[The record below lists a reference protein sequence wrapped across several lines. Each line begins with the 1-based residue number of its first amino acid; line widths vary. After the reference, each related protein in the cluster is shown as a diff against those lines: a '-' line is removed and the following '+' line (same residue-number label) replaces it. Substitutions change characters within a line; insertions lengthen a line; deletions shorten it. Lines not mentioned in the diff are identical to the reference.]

1 MQMGELY
8 GAQSTYGWR
17 LRLWYTIQ
25 QSRSTNR
32 STIALTLQIYDGTG
46 ESYNQAANSC
56 YYVLQ
61 GTKVYHP
68 YSYRAKGWY
77 DLGTKSITVDH
88 DSKGEASVTLSA
100 EWHSGFSSQWTPA
113 SLSVSGKVTLP
124 TIPRASSLAVPAL
137 TLGSSATLAVTK
149 ADSSYTH
156 RITYA
161 WGTHSGVVS
170 AETGATSITWTPP
183 LELAND
189 IPNAATGVGT
199 LTITTYSGDTALG
212 SQSYSFT
219 ASVPASAAPAA
230 SVVLSDAAGYA
241 DTYGAYVQAKSR
253 LKAVTAAS
261 GQYGATIKGCVL
273 AVSGLSASGLT
284 ATSGVLPESGT
295 VGYTI
300 TVTDSRGLAT
310 VLRGTITVLPYA
322 APGIRSISVAR
333 CDADGADN
341 PAGAYALV
349 SFVGSVSAL
358 DDQNTAAYAIRYR
371 PQGADTWSSQA
382 VPAASGQYAP
392 SASGIIPAAVD
403 TVFEVCVSATDALG
417 STASLIVV
425 LTSAQV
431 LFRTAPA
438 VDGLSIG
445 QYLTEAATLIVGGL
459 IKRLK
464 LPGPAAVLCGGKP
477 LLDYLHPVG
486 SIFQSTDST
495 SPAELF
501 GGTWEQVKDV
511 FLLAAGDS
519 HEAGST
525 GGEETHT
532 LTKAEI
538 PDHNHTF
545 KYTGQSVTT
554 GVNAVRLYQA
564 ASNQYNAYSGGQ
576 SSDCGDQAHNNMP
589 PYLAVY
595 TWRRTA

>member
-1 MQMGELY
+1 MGELY

-17 LRLWYTIQ
+17 LRLGYTIQ

-486 SIFQSTDST
+486 SIYQSTDAT
-495 SPAELF
+495 SPADLF

-519 HEAGST
+519 HAAGST

-538 PDHNHTF
+538 PDHAHTL
-545 KYTGQSVTT
+545 KYTGQSVTE
-554 GVNAVRLYQA
+554 GVNAIRLYQA
-564 ASNQYNAYSGGQ
+564 AINQYNAYSGGQ

>member
-1 MQMGELY
+1 MGELY

-17 LRLWYTIQ
+17 LRLGYTIQ
-25 QSRSTNR
+25 QSRTNNR
-32 STIALTLQIYDGTG
+32 STIALALQIYDGTG

-61 GTKVYHP
+61 GSKVYHP
-68 YSYRAKGWY
+68 YSYKAKGWY
-77 DLGTKSITVDH
+77 DLGTKTITVDH
-88 DSKGEASVTLSA
+88 DAKGEATVTLSA
-100 EWHSGFSSQWTPA
+100 EWHSGFTSQWTPA

-124 TIPRASSLAVPAL
+124 TIPRASSLAVPSM
-137 TLGSSATLAVTK
+137 TLGSPATLTVTK

-183 LELAND
+183 MDLAND

-199 LTITTYSGDTALG
+199 LTITTYSGGTALG
-212 SQSYSFT
+212 SQSYSFA

-230 SVVLSDAAGYA
+230 SVALSDAVGYA
-241 DTYGAYVQAKSR
+241 DTYGAYMQTKSR
-253 LKAVTAAS
+253 LKAVTTAS
-261 GQYGATIKGCVL
+261 GQYGATVKGCTL
-273 AVSGLSASGLT
+273 AVSGLTASGLT

-295 VGYTI
+295 VGYTV

-322 APGIRSISVAR
+322 APGIRSISVTR
-333 CDADGADN
+333 CDADGADD

-349 SFVGSVSAL
+349 SFVGAVSPL
-358 DDQNTAAYAIRYR
+358 GDQNTAAYAIRYR

-392 SASGIIPAAVD
+392 SASGVIPAAVD
-403 TVFEVCVSATDALG
+403 TVYEVCVAVTDAMG
-417 STASLIVV
+417 RTDSLIVI
-425 LTSAQV
+425 LPSAQV
-431 LFRTAPA
+431 LFRTAPNA
-438 VDGLSIG
+438 DGLSIG
-445 QYLTEAATLIVGGL
+445 QYRTESGALIVGGL
-459 IKRLK
+459 IKALK
-464 LPGPAAVLCGGKP
+464 LPAMAGVSLGGTA
-477 LLDYLHPVG
+477 LLDLLHPVG
-486 SIFQSTDST
+486 SIYQSTDPT

-501 GGTWEQVKDV
+501 GGTWEQVKDR

-519 HEAGST
+519 HAAGST
-525 GGEETHT
+525 GGEEEHI
-532 LTKAEI
+532 LTAEEMA
-538 PDHNHTF
+538 NHTHGYD
-545 KYTGQSVTT
+545 YTGQSITE
-554 GVNAVRLYQA
+554 GVNAIRLYKA
-564 ASNQYNAYSGGQ
+564 ASTQYNAYTGKATSNCGG
-576 SSDCGDQAHNNMP
+576 QAHNNMP

>member
-1 MQMGELY
+1 M
-8 GAQSTYGWR
+8 
-17 LRLWYTIQ
+17 
-25 QSRSTNR
+25 
-32 STIALTLQIYDGTG
+32 
-46 ESYNQAANSC
+46 
-56 YYVLQ
+56 
-61 GTKVYHP
+61 
-68 YSYRAKGWY
+68 
-77 DLGTKSITVDH
+77 
-88 DSKGEASVTLSA
+88 
-100 EWHSGFSSQWTPA
+100 
-113 SLSVSGKVTLP
+113 
-124 TIPRASSLAVPAL
+124 
-137 TLGSSATLAVTK
+137 TLGSPATLTVTK

-183 LELAND
+183 MDLAND

-199 LTITTYSGDTALG
+199 LTITTYSGGTALG

-230 SVVLSDAAGYA
+230 SVALSDAVGYA
-241 DTYGAYVQAKSR
+241 DTYGAYMQTKSR
-253 LKAVTAAS
+253 LKAVTTAS
-261 GQYGATIKGCVL
+261 GQYGATVKGCTL
-273 AVSGLSASGLT
+273 AVSGLTASGLT

-295 VGYTI
+295 VGYTV

-322 APGIRSISVAR
+322 APGIRSISVTR
-333 CDADGADN
+333 CDADGADD

-349 SFVGSVSAL
+349 SFVGAVSPL
-358 DDQNTAAYAIRYR
+358 GDQNTAAYAIRYR

-403 TVFEVCVSATDALG
+403 TVYEVCVAVTDAMG
-417 STASLIVV
+417 RTDSLIVI
-425 LTSAQV
+425 LPSAQV
-431 LFRTAPA
+431 LFRTAPNA
-438 VDGLSIG
+438 DGLSIG
-445 QYLTEAATLIVGGL
+445 QYRTESGALIVGGL
-459 IKRLK
+459 IKALK
-464 LPGPAAVLCGGKP
+464 LPAMAGVSLGGTA
-477 LLDYLHPVG
+477 LLDLLHPVG
-486 SIFQSTDST
+486 SIYQSTDPT

-501 GGTWEQVKDV
+501 GGTWEQVKDR

-519 HEAGST
+519 HAAGST

-564 ASNQYNAYSGGQ
+564 ANNQYNAYSGGQ
-576 SSDCGDQAHNNMP
+576 SSDCGGQSHNNMP

>member
-1 MQMGELY
+1 MGELY

-17 LRLWYTIQ
+17 LRLGYTIQ

-77 DLGTKSITVDH
+77 DLGTKTITVDH
-88 DSKGEASVTLSA
+88 DAKGEATVTLSA
-100 EWHSGFSSQWTPA
+100 EWHSGFTSQWTPA

-124 TIPRASSLAVPAL
+124 TIPRASSLAVPSM
-137 TLGSSATLAVTK
+137 TLGSPATLTVTM

-486 SIFQSTDST
+486 SIYQSTDPT
-495 SPAELF
+495 SPADLF
-501 GGTWEQVKDV
+501 GGTWEQIKDR

-519 HEAGST
+519 HAAGST
-525 GGEETHT
+525 GGEEEHI
-532 LTKAEI
+532 LTAAEMA
-538 PDHNHTF
+538 NHTHGYD
-545 KYTGQSVTT
+545 YTGQSITE
-554 GVNAVRLYQA
+554 GVNAIRLYNA
-564 ASNQYNAYSGGQ
+564 ASTQYNAYTGKATSNCGG
-576 SSDCGDQAHNNMP
+576 QAHNNMP

>member
-1 MQMGELY
+1 MGELY

-17 LRLWYTIQ
+17 LRLGYTIQ

-32 STIALTLQIYDGTG
+32 STIALSLQIYDGTG

-189 IPNAATGVGT
+189 IPNAAAGVGT

-403 TVFEVCVSATDALG
+403 TVFEVCVSATDAL
-417 STASLIVV
+417 SRTDSLIVI
-425 LTSAQV
+425 LPSAQV
-431 LFRTAPA
+431 LFRTAPNA
-438 VDGLSIG
+438 NGLSIG
-445 QYLTEAATLIVGGL
+445 QYRTESGALIVGGL
-459 IKRLK
+459 IEALK
-464 LPGPAAVLCGGKP
+464 LPAMGGVSLGGTA
-477 LLDYLHPVG
+477 LLDLLHPVG

-511 FLLAAGDS
+511 FLLAAGDA
-519 HEAGST
+519 HAAGST
-525 GGEETHT
+525 GGEEEHI
-532 LTKAEI
+532 LTAAEMA
-538 PDHNHTF
+538 NHTHGYD
-545 KYTGQSVTT
+545 YTGQSITE
-554 GVNAVRLYQA
+554 GVNAIRLYKA
-564 ASNQYNAYSGGQ
+564 ASTQYNAYTGKATSNCGG
-576 SSDCGDQAHNNMP
+576 QAHNNMP

>member
-1 MQMGELY
+1 MGELY

-17 LRLWYTIQ
+17 LWLGYTIQ
-25 QSRSTNR
+25 QSRTNNR
-32 STIALTLQIYDGTG
+32 STIALALQIYDSTG

-56 YYVLQ
+56 FYVLQ
-61 GTKVYHP
+61 GSKVYHP
-68 YSYRAKGWY
+68 YSYKAKGWY
-77 DLGTKSITVDH
+77 DLGTKTITVDH

-100 EWHSGFSSQWTPA
+100 EWHSGFTSQWTPA

-124 TIPRASSLAVPAL
+124 TIPRASSLAVPSM
-137 TLGSSATLAVTK
+137 TLGSPATLTVTK

-183 LELAND
+183 LELASD
-189 IPNAATGVGT
+189 IPNAASGVGT

-212 SQSYSFT
+212 SQSYSFA
-219 ASVPASAAPAA
+219 ASVPSSAAPVATVA
-230 SVVLSDAAGYA
+230 LSDAGGYA

-253 LKAVTAAS
+253 LKAVTTAN
-261 GQYGATIKGCVL
+261 GKYGATVKGYTL
-273 AVSGLSASGLT
+273 AISGLT
-284 ATSGVLPESGT
+284 ATGATATTGALPESGA
-295 VGYTI
+295 VAYAV
-300 TVTDSRGLAT
+300 TVTDSRGLST

-322 APGIRSISVAR
+322 APGVRSISTAR
-333 CDADGADN
+333 CDADGTDN
-341 PAGAYALV
+341 PAGDHAKV
-349 SFVGSVSAL
+349 SFVGAVAPLAS
-358 DDQNTAAYAIRYR
+358 QNTAAYVIRYR
-371 PQGADTWSSQA
+371 AQGADTWSSQA
-382 VPAASGQYAP
+382 VPDAAGQYTP
-392 SASGIIPAAVD
+392 SAYGVIPAAVD
-403 TVFEVCVSATDALG
+403 TVYEVCVAVTDALG

-425 LTSAQV
+425 LPSAQV

-459 IKRLK
+459 IKHLK
-464 LPGPAAVLCGGKP
+464 LPGPAAVLFGGKP

-486 SIFQSTDST
+486 SVYQSTDPT
-495 SPAELF
+495 SPADLF
-501 GGTWEQVKDV
+501 GGTWEQIKDR

-519 HEAGST
+519 HAAGST

-532 LTKAEI
+532 LIKAEL
-538 PDHNHTF
+538 PDHTHTL
-545 KYTGQSVTT
+545 KYTGQSVTE
-554 GVNAVRLYQA
+554 GVNAIRLYQA

-576 SSDCGDQAHNNMP
+576 SSDCEGQAHNNMP

>member
-1 MQMGELY
+1 MGELY
-8 GAQSTYGWR
+8 GSKSTYGWQLR
-17 LRLWYTIQ
+17 LRYTIQ
-25 QSRSTNR
+25 QSRSNNR
-32 STIALTLQIYDGTG
+32 STIALSLQIYDGTG

-68 YSYRAKGWY
+68 YSYTAKGWY
-77 DLGTKSITVDH
+77 DLGTKTITVDH
-88 DSKGEASVTLSA
+88 DAKGEATVTLSA
-100 EWHSGFSSQWTPA
+100 EWHSGFTSQWTPA

-124 TIPRASSLAVPAL
+124 TIPRASSLAIPSM
-137 TLGSSATLAVTK
+137 TLGSPATLTVTK

-170 AETGATSITWTPP
+170 AETGATSIAWTPP

-199 LTITTYSGDTALG
+199 LTITTYSGGTALG

-230 SVVLSDAAGYA
+230 SVALSDAAGYA
-241 DTYGAYVQAKSR
+241 DTYGAYVQTKSR
-253 LKAVTAAS
+253 LMAVTTAS
-261 GQYGATIKGCVL
+261 GQYGATVKGYTL
-273 AVSGLSASGLT
+273 AISGLT
-284 ATSGVLPESGT
+284 ATGATATTGVLPESGA
-295 VGYTI
+295 VAYAV
-300 TVTDSRGLAT
+300 TVTDSRGLST
-310 VLRGTITVLPYA
+310 VLRGTITVLPYG
-322 APGIRSISVAR
+322 APGVRSISAAR
-333 CDADGADN
+333 CDADGTDN
-341 PAGAYALV
+341 PAGDHAKV
-349 SFVGSVSAL
+349 SFVGAVAPL
-358 DDQNTAAYAIRYR
+358 TNKNTAAYVIRYR
-371 PQGADTWSSQA
+371 AQGADTWSSQA
-382 VPAASGQYAP
+382 VPDAAGQYTP
-392 SASGIIPAAVD
+392 SAYGVIPAAVD
-403 TVFEVCVSATDALG
+403 TVYEVCIAVTDALG

-486 SIFQSTDST
+486 SIYQSTDAT
-495 SPAELF
+495 SPADLF

-519 HEAGST
+519 HAAGST

-538 PDHNHTF
+538 PDHAHTL
-545 KYTGQSVTT
+545 KYTGQSVTE
-554 GVNAVRLYQA
+554 GVNAIRLYQA

>member
-1 MQMGELY
+1 MGELY
-8 GAQSTYGWR
+8 GSKSTYGWQLR
-17 LRLWYTIQ
+17 LRYTIQ
-25 QSRSTNR
+25 QSRSNNR
-32 STIALTLQIYDGTG
+32 STIALSLQIYDGTG

-68 YSYRAKGWY
+68 YSYTAKGWY
-77 DLGTKSITVDH
+77 DLGTKTITVDH
-88 DSKGEASVTLSA
+88 DAKGEATVTLSA
-100 EWHSGFSSQWTPA
+100 EWHSGFTSQWTPA

-124 TIPRASSLAVPAL
+124 TIPRASSLAVPSM
-137 TLGSSATLAVTK
+137 TLGSPATLTVTK

-183 LELAND
+183 MDLAND

-199 LTITTYSGDTALG
+199 LTITTYSGGTALG

-230 SVVLSDAAGYA
+230 SVALSDAVGYA
-241 DTYGAYVQAKSR
+241 DTYGAYMQTKSR
-253 LKAVTAAS
+253 LKAVTTAS
-261 GQYGATIKGCVL
+261 GKYGATVKGYTL
-273 AVSGLSASGLT
+273 AISGMT
-284 ATSGVLPESGT
+284 ATGATATTGALPESGA
-295 VGYTI
+295 VAYAV
-300 TVTDSRGLAT
+300 TVTDSRGLST

-322 APGIRSISVAR
+322 APGVRSISAAR
-333 CDADGADN
+333 CDADGTDN
-341 PAGAYALV
+341 PAGDHAKV
-349 SFVGSVSAL
+349 SFVGAVAPL
-358 DDQNTAAYAIRYR
+358 ADQNTAAYVIRYR
-371 PQGADTWSSQA
+371 AQGADTWSSQT
-382 VPAASGQYAP
+382 VPDAAGQYTP
-392 SASGIIPAAVD
+392 SAFGIIPAAVD
-403 TVFEVCVSATDALG
+403 TVYEVCIAVTDALG

-425 LTSAQV
+425 LPSAQV

-459 IKRLK
+459 IKHLK
-464 LPGPAAVLCGGKP
+464 LPGPAAVLFGGKP

-486 SIFQSTDST
+486 SVYQSTDST

-501 GGTWEQVKDV
+501 GGTWEQIKDR

-519 HEAGST
+519 HAAGST
-525 GGEETHT
+525 GGEATHT
-532 LTKAEI
+532 LTKAEL
-538 PDHNHTF
+538 PDHTHTL
-545 KYTGQSVTT
+545 KYTGQSVTD
-554 GVNAVRLYQA
+554 GVNAIRLYQA
-564 ASNQYNAYSGGQ
+564 ASYQYNAYSGGQ
-576 SSDCGDQAHNNMP
+576 SSDCGGHAHNNMP

>member
-1 MQMGELY
+1 MGELY
-8 GAQSTYGWR
+8 GSKSTYGWQLR
-17 LRLWYTIQ
+17 LRYTIQ
-25 QSRSTNR
+25 QSRSNNR
-32 STIALTLQIYDGTG
+32 STIALSLQIYDGTG

-68 YSYRAKGWY
+68 YSYTAKGWY
-77 DLGTKSITVDH
+77 DLGTKTITVDH
-88 DSKGEASVTLSA
+88 DAKGEATVTLSA
-100 EWHSGFSSQWTPA
+100 EWHSGFTSQWTPA

-124 TIPRASSLAVPAL
+124 TIPRASSLAVPSM
-137 TLGSSATLAVTK
+137 TLGSPATLTVTK

-170 AETGATSITWTPP
+170 AETGTTSIAWTPP

-199 LTITTYSGDTALG
+199 LTITTYSGGTALG

-230 SVVLSDAAGYA
+230 SVALSDAAGYA
-241 DTYGAYVQAKSR
+241 DTYGAYVQTKSR
-253 LKAVTAAS
+253 LKAVTTAS
-261 GQYGATIKGCVL
+261 GKYGATVKGYTL
-273 AVSGLSASGLT
+273 AISGLT
-284 ATSGVLPESGT
+284 ATGATATTGVLPESGT
-295 VGYTI
+295 VAYAV
-300 TVTDSRGLAT
+300 TVTDSRGLST

-322 APGIRSISVAR
+322 APGVRSISAAR
-333 CDADGADN
+333 CDADGTDN
-341 PAGAYALV
+341 PAGDHAKVA
-349 SFVGSVSAL
+349 FVGAVAPL
-358 DDQNTAAYAIRYR
+358 NNQNTAAYVIRYR
-371 PQGADTWSSQA
+371 AQGADTWSSQA
-382 VPAASGQYAP
+382 VPDAAGQYTP
-392 SASGIIPAAVD
+392 SAYGVITAAVD
-403 TVFEVCVSATDALG
+403 TVYEVCIAVTDALG
-417 STASLIVV
+417 STDSLIVV
-425 LTSAQV
+425 LPSAQV

-459 IKRLK
+459 ITRLK
-464 LPGPAAVLCGGKP
+464 LPGPAAVLFGGKP

-486 SIFQSTDST
+486 SIYQSTDPT
-495 SPAELF
+495 SPEDLF

-519 HEAGST
+519 HAAGST

-538 PDHNHTF
+538 PDHAHTL
-545 KYTGQSVTT
+545 KYTGQSVTE
-554 GVNAVRLYQA
+554 GVNAIRLYQA

>member
-1 MQMGELY
+1 MGELY

-17 LRLWYTIQ
+17 LRLGYTIQ

-486 SIFQSTDST
+486 SIYQSTDAT
-495 SPAELF
+495 SPADLF

-519 HEAGST
+519 HAAGST

-538 PDHNHTF
+538 PDHAHTL
-545 KYTGQSVTT
+545 KYTGQSVTE
-554 GVNAVRLYQA
+554 GVNAIRLYQA
-564 ASNQYNAYSGGQ
+564 ASNQYNTYSGGQ

>member
-1 MQMGELY
+1 MGELY

-17 LRLWYTIQ
+17 LRLGYTIQ

-32 STIALTLQIYDGTG
+32 STIALSLQIYDGTG

-189 IPNAATGVGT
+189 IPNAAAGVGT

-333 CDADGADN
+333 CDADGTDN
-341 PAGAYALV
+341 PAGDHAKV
-349 SFVGSVSAL
+349 SFVGAVAPL
-358 DDQNTAAYAIRYR
+358 TDKNTAAYVIRYR
-371 PQGADTWSSQA
+371 AQGADTWSSQA
-382 VPAASGQYAP
+382 VPDAAGQYTP
-392 SASGIIPAAVD
+392 SAYGVIPAAVD
-403 TVFEVCVSATDALG
+403 TVYEVCIAVTDALG

-425 LTSAQV
+425 LPSAQV

-459 IKRLK
+459 IKNLK
-464 LPGPAAVLCGGKP
+464 LPGPAAVLFGGKS

-486 SIFQSTDST
+486 SIYQSTDPT
-495 SPAELF
+495 SPADLF
-501 GGTWEQVKDV
+501 GGTWEQIKDV
-511 FLLAAGDS
+511 FLLAAGDA
-519 HEAGST
+519 HAAGST
-525 GGEETHT
+525 GGEEEHI
-532 LTKAEI
+532 LTAAEMA
-538 PDHNHTF
+538 NHTHGYD
-545 KYTGQSVTT
+545 YTGQSITE
-554 GVNAVRLYQA
+554 GVNAIRLYKA
-564 ASNQYNAYSGGQ
+564 ASTQYNAYTGKATSNCGG
-576 SSDCGDQAHNNMP
+576 QAHNNMP

>member
-1 MQMGELY
+1 MGELY

-17 LRLWYTIQ
+17 LRLGYTIQ

-170 AETGATSITWTPP
+170 AETGAMSITWTPP

-486 SIFQSTDST
+486 SIYQSTDAT
-495 SPAELF
+495 SPADLF

-519 HEAGST
+519 HAAGST

-538 PDHNHTF
+538 PDHAHTL
-545 KYTGQSVTT
+545 KYTGQSVTE
-554 GVNAVRLYQA
+554 GVNAIRLYQA

>member
-1 MQMGELY
+1 MGELY

-17 LRLWYTIQ
+17 LRLGYTIQ
-25 QSRSTNR
+25 QSRTNNR
-32 STIALTLQIYDGTG
+32 STIALALQIYDGTG

-61 GTKVYHP
+61 GSKVYHP
-68 YSYRAKGWY
+68 YSYKAKGWY
-77 DLGTKSITVDH
+77 DLGTKTITVDH
-88 DSKGEASVTLSA
+88 DSKGEATVTLSA
-100 EWHSGFSSQWTPA
+100 EWHSGFTSQWTPA

-124 TIPRASSLAVPAL
+124 TIPRASSLAVPSMA
-137 TLGSSATLAVTK
+137 LGSPATLTVTK

-170 AETGATSITWTPP
+170 AETGATSIIWTPP
-183 LELAND
+183 LDLAND
-189 IPNAATGVGT
+189 IPNAAAGVGT

-230 SVVLSDAAGYA
+230 SVALSDAAGYA
-241 DTYGAYVQAKSR
+241 DTYGTYVQTKSR
-253 LKAVTAAS
+253 LKAVTTAN
-261 GQYGATIKGCVL
+261 GKYGATIKGYTL
-273 AVSGLSASGLT
+273 AISGLT
-284 ATSGVLPESGT
+284 ATGATATTGVLPESGT
-295 VGYTI
+295 VAYAV

-333 CDADGADN
+333 CDADGADD

-349 SFVGSVSAL
+349 SFVGAVSPL
-358 DDQNTAAYAIRYR
+358 GDQNTAAYAIRYR

-486 SIFQSTDST
+486 SIYQSTDAT
-495 SPAELF
+495 SPADLF

-519 HEAGST
+519 HAAGST

-538 PDHNHTF
+538 PDHAHTL
-545 KYTGQSVTT
+545 KYTGQSVTE
-554 GVNAVRLYQA
+554 GVNAIRLYQA

-576 SSDCGDQAHNNMP
+576 SSDCGGQAHNNMP

>member
-1 MQMGELY
+1 MGELY

-17 LRLWYTIQ
+17 LRLGYTIQ

-32 STIALTLQIYDGTG
+32 STIALSLQIYDGTG

-61 GTKVYHP
+61 GSKVYHP
-68 YSYRAKGWY
+68 YSYKAKGWY
-77 DLGTKSITVDH
+77 DLGTKTITVDH

-241 DTYGAYVQAKSR
+241 DTYGAYVQLKSR

-261 GQYGATIKGCVL
+261 GRYGATIKGCVL

-486 SIFQSTDST
+486 SIYQSTDPT
-495 SPAELF
+495 SPADLF

-519 HEAGST
+519 HAAGST

-538 PDHNHTF
+538 PDHAHTL
-545 KYTGQSVTT
+545 KYTGQSVTE
-554 GVNAVRLYQA
+554 GVNAIRLYQA

-576 SSDCGDQAHNNMP
+576 SSDCGDKAHNNMP

>member
-1 MQMGELY
+1 MGELY

-17 LRLWYTIQ
+17 LRLGYTIQ

-212 SQSYSFT
+212 SQSYRFT

-486 SIFQSTDST
+486 SIYQSTDAT
-495 SPAELF
+495 SPADLF

-519 HEAGST
+519 HAAGST

-538 PDHNHTF
+538 PDHAHTL
-545 KYTGQSVTT
+545 KYTGQSVTE
-554 GVNAVRLYQA
+554 GVNAIRLYQA

>member
-1 MQMGELY
+1 MGELY
-8 GAQSTYGWR
+8 GSKSTYGWQ
-17 LRLWYTIQ
+17 LWLGYTIQ
-25 QSRSTNR
+25 QSLSNNR
-32 STIALTLQIYDGTG
+32 STIALSLQIYDGTG

-68 YSYRAKGWY
+68 YSYTAKGWY
-77 DLGTKSITVDH
+77 DLGTKTITVDH
-88 DSKGEASVTLSA
+88 DAKGEATVTLSA
-100 EWHSGFSSQWTPA
+100 EWHSGFTSQWTPA

-124 TIPRASSLAVPAL
+124 TIPRASSLAVPSM
-137 TLGSSATLAVTK
+137 TLGSPVTLTVTK

-183 LELAND
+183 LELASD
-189 IPNAATGVGT
+189 IPNAASGVGT

-212 SQSYSFT
+212 SQSYSFA
-219 ASVPASAAPAA
+219 ASVPSSAAPVA
-230 SVVLSDAAGYA
+230 SVALSDAAGYA

-253 LKAVTAAS
+253 LKAVTTAS
-261 GQYGATIKGCVL
+261 GKYGATVKGYTL
-273 AVSGLSASGLT
+273 AISGLT
-284 ATSGVLPESGT
+284 ATGATATTGVLPESGT
-295 VGYTI
+295 VAYAV
-300 TVTDSRGLAT
+300 TVTDSRGLST

-322 APGIRSISVAR
+322 SPGVRSISAAR
-333 CDADGADN
+333 CDADGTDN
-341 PAGAYALV
+341 PAGDHAKV
-349 SFVGSVSAL
+349 SFVGAVASLA
-358 DDQNTAAYAIRYR
+358 DQNTASYVIRYR
-371 PQGADTWSSQA
+371 AQGADTWSSQA
-382 VPAASGQYAP
+382 VPDAAGQYTP
-392 SASGIIPAAVD
+392 SAYGVIPAAVD
-403 TVFEVCVSATDALG
+403 TVYEVCIAVTDALG

-425 LTSAQV
+425 LPSAQV

-459 IKRLK
+459 IKHLK
-464 LPGPAAVLCGGKP
+464 LPGPAAVLFGGKS

-486 SIFQSTDST
+486 SVYQSTDST
-495 SPAELF
+495 SPADLF
-501 GGTWEQVKDV
+501 GGTWEQIKDR
-511 FLLAAGDS
+511 FLLASGDS
-519 HEAGST
+519 HAAGST

-538 PDHNHTF
+538 PNHAHTL
-545 KYTGQSVTT
+545 KYTGQSVTE
-554 GVNAVRLYQA
+554 GVNAIRLYQA
-564 ASNQYNAYSGGQ
+564 ASNQYNAYSGSQ
-576 SSDCGDQAHNNMP
+576 SSDCGDQPHNNMP

>member
-1 MQMGELY
+1 MGELY

-17 LRLWYTIQ
+17 LRLGYTIQ

-32 STIALTLQIYDGTG
+32 STIALSLQIYDGTG

-189 IPNAATGVGT
+189 IPNAAAGVGT

-403 TVFEVCVSATDALG
+403 TVFEVCVSATDAL
-417 STASLIVV
+417 SRTDSLIVI
-425 LTSAQV
+425 LPSAQV
-431 LFRTAPA
+431 LFRTAPNA
-438 VDGLSIG
+438 NGLSIG
-445 QYLTEAATLIVGGL
+445 QYRTESGALIVGGL
-459 IKRLK
+459 IEALK
-464 LPGPAAVLCGGKP
+464 LPAMGGVSLGGTA
-477 LLDYLHPVG
+477 LLDLLHPVG
-486 SIFQSTDST
+486 SIFQSTDPT
-495 SPAELF
+495 SPADLF
-501 GGTWEQVKDV
+501 GGTWEQIKDV
-511 FLLAAGDS
+511 FLLAAGDA
-519 HEAGST
+519 HAAGST
-525 GGEETHT
+525 GGEEEHI
-532 LTKAEI
+532 LTAAEMA
-538 PDHNHTF
+538 NHTHGYD
-545 KYTGQSVTT
+545 YTGQSITE
-554 GVNAVRLYQA
+554 GVNAIRLYKA
-564 ASNQYNAYSGGQ
+564 ASTQYNAYTGKATSNCGG
-576 SSDCGDQAHNNMP
+576 QAHNNMP

>member
-1 MQMGELY
+1 MGELY

-17 LRLWYTIQ
+17 LRLGYTIQ
-25 QSRSTNR
+25 QSLTNNR
-32 STIALTLQIYDGTG
+32 STIALALQIYDGTG

-61 GTKVYHP
+61 GSKVYHP
-68 YSYRAKGWY
+68 YSYKAKGWY
-77 DLGTKSITVDH
+77 DLGTKTITVDH

-100 EWHSGFSSQWTPA
+100 EWHSGFTSQWTPS
-113 SLSVSGKVTLP
+113 SLTVSGKVTLP
-124 TIPRASSLAVPAL
+124 TIHRASSLAVPAM
-137 TLGSSATLAVTK
+137 TLGSPATLTVTK
-149 ADSSYTH
+149 ADSGYTH

-170 AETGATSITWTPP
+170 AETGTTSIAWTPP

-199 LTITTYSGDTALG
+199 LTITTYSGGTALG

-230 SVVLSDAAGYA
+230 SVALSDAAGYA
-241 DTYGAYVQAKSR
+241 DTYGAYVQTKSR
-253 LKAVTAAS
+253 LKAVTTAS
-261 GQYGATIKGCVL
+261 GKYGATVKGYTL
-273 AVSGLSASGLT
+273 AISGLT
-284 ATSGVLPESGT
+284 ATGATATTGVLPESGT
-295 VGYTI
+295 VAYAV
-300 TVTDSRGLAT
+300 TVTDSRGLST

-322 APGIRSISVAR
+322 APGVRSISAAR
-333 CDADGADN
+333 CDADGTDN
-341 PAGAYALV
+341 PAGDHAKVA
-349 SFVGSVSAL
+349 FVGAVAPL
-358 DDQNTAAYAIRYR
+358 NNQNTAAYVIRYR
-371 PQGADTWSSQA
+371 AQGADTWSSQA
-382 VPAASGQYAP
+382 VPDAAGQYTP
-392 SASGIIPAAVD
+392 SAYGVIPAAVD
-403 TVFEVCVSATDALG
+403 TVYEVCIAVTDALG

-425 LTSAQV
+425 LPSAQV

-445 QYLTEAATLIVGGL
+445 QYRTEPGALIVGGL
-459 IKRLK
+459 IEALK
-464 LPGPAAVLCGGKP
+464 LPAMDGVSLGGKA
-477 LLDYLHPVG
+477 LLDLLHPVG
-486 SIFQSTDST
+486 SIYQSTDST

-519 HEAGST
+519 HAAGST

-532 LTKAEI
+532 LTKAEL

-554 GVNAVRLYQA
+554 GVNAIRLYQA
-564 ASNQYNAYSGGQ
+564 ASNQYNEYSGGQ
-576 SSDCGDQAHNNMP
+576 SSNCKGQAHNNMP

-595 TWRRTA
+595 VWKRTA

>member
-1 MQMGELY
+1 MGELY
-8 GAQSTYGWR
+8 GSKSTYGWQ
-17 LRLWYTIQ
+17 LWLGYTIQ
-25 QSRSTNR
+25 QSRSNNR
-32 STIALTLQIYDGTG
+32 STIALSLQIYDGTG
-46 ESYNQAANSC
+46 ESYNQAANGC

-68 YSYRAKGWY
+68 YSYTAKGWY
-77 DLGTKSITVDH
+77 DLGTKTITVDH
-88 DSKGEASVTLSA
+88 DANGEATVTLSA
-100 EWHSGFSSQWTPA
+100 EWHSGFTSQWTPA

-124 TIPRASSLAVPAL
+124 TIPRASSLAVPSMA
-137 TLGSSATLAVTK
+137 LGSPATLTVTK
-149 ADSSYTH
+149 ADNSYTH

-189 IPNAATGVGT
+189 IPNAAAGVGT

-230 SVVLSDAAGYA
+230 SVALSDDAGYA
-241 DTYGAYVQAKSR
+241 DTYGAYVQTKSR
-253 LKAVTAAS
+253 LKAVTTAS
-261 GQYGATIKGCVL
+261 GKYGATIKGYTL
-273 AVSGLSASGLT
+273 AISGLT
-284 ATSGVLPESGT
+284 ATGATATTGALPESGT
-295 VGYTI
+295 VAYAV
-300 TVTDSRGLAT
+300 TVTDSRGLST

-322 APGIRSISVAR
+322 APGVRSISAAR
-333 CDADGADN
+333 CDADGTDN
-341 PAGAYALV
+341 PAGDHAKV
-349 SFVGSVSAL
+349 SFVGAVAPL
-358 DDQNTAAYAIRYR
+358 TGKNTAAYVIRYR
-371 PQGADTWSSQA
+371 AQGADTWSSQT
-382 VPAASGQYAP
+382 VPDAAGQYTP
-392 SASGIIPAAVD
+392 SAYGVIPAAVD
-403 TVFEVCVSATDALG
+403 TVYEVCIAVTDALG

-425 LTSAQV
+425 LPSAQV

-464 LPGPAAVLCGGKP
+464 LPGPAEVLFGGKP

-486 SIFQSTDST
+486 SIYQSTDST

-519 HEAGST
+519 HAAGST

-538 PDHNHTF
+538 PNHAHTL
-545 KYTGQSVTT
+545 KYTGQSVTE
-554 GVNAVRLYQA
+554 GVNAIRLYQA

>member
-1 MQMGELY
+1 MGELY

-17 LRLWYTIQ
+17 LRLGYTIQ
-25 QSRSTNR
+25 QSRTNNR
-32 STIALTLQIYDGTG
+32 STIALALQIYDGTG

-61 GTKVYHP
+61 GSKVYHP
-68 YSYRAKGWY
+68 YSYKAKGWY
-77 DLGTKSITVDH
+77 DLGTKTITVDH

-100 EWHSGFSSQWTPA
+100 EWHSGFTSQWTPS
-113 SLSVSGKVTLP
+113 SLTVSGKVTLP

-137 TLGSSATLAVTK
+137 TLGSSATLDVTK

-156 RITYA
+156 KITYA

-189 IPNAATGVGT
+189 IPNAASGVGT

-219 ASVPASAAPAA
+219 ASVPASAAPVATVA
-230 SVVLSDAAGYA
+230 LSDAAGYA
-241 DTYGAYVQAKSR
+241 DTYGAYVQTKSR
-253 LKAVTAAS
+253 LKAVTTAS
-261 GQYGATIKGCVL
+261 GKYGATVKGYTL
-273 AVSGLSASGLT
+273 AISGLT
-284 ATSGVLPESGT
+284 ATGATATTGVLPESGT
-295 VGYTI
+295 VAYVV

-310 VLRGTITVLPYA
+310 VMRGTITVLPYA

-403 TVFEVCVSATDALG
+403 TVFEVCVSATDAL
-417 STASLIVV
+417 SRTDSLIVI
-425 LTSAQV
+425 LPSAQV

-464 LPGPAAVLCGGKP
+464 LPGPETVLCGGKS

-486 SIFQSTDST
+486 SIYQSTDPT
-495 SPAELF
+495 PPADLF
-501 GGTWEQVKDV
+501 GGSWEQIKDR

-519 HEAGST
+519 HAAGST
-525 GGEETHT
+525 GGEETHA
-532 LTKAEI
+532 LTKAEL

-576 SSDCGDQAHNNMP
+576 SSDCGGQAHNNMP
-589 PYLAVY
+589 PYLSVY